1 MNKGSENMAVN
12 VKDNPVTMEEVRE
25 LLNNLS
31 KLDEEKQKEFLYMIK
46 GAAFVTERINENK
59 KE

>member
-1 MNKGSENMAVN
+1 MAVN
-12 VKDNPVTMEEVRE
+12 VKENPVTMEEVRE

-31 KLDEEKQKEFLYMIK
+31 KLSEEKQKEFLYMIK